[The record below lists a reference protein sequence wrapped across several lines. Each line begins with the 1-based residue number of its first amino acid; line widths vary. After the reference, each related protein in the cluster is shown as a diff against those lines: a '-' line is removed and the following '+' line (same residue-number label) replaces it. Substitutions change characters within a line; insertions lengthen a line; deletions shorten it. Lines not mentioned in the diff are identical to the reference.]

1 MSGKWKILIVE
12 DDQLNQ
18 KVVKGMLEDTGYRC
32 ILAANGIEGLEQLKE
47 HEDIQL
53 ILLDWAMPEMDGLEM
68 LKRVRL
74 QAKHRSLPIIMLTAY
89 DRESDVVRAREA
101 GATDYLI
108 KPFEDTMLI
117 EKIRKAILNKK
128 H

>member
-12 DDQLNQ
+12 DDKMNQ
-18 KVVKGMLEDTGYRC
+18 KVVKGMLDDTGYQC
-32 ILAANGIEGLEQLKE
+32 ILASNGIEGLEQLKE
-47 HEDIQL
+47 HEDLEL

-68 LKRVRL
+68 LQRVRAQPKYL
-74 QAKHRSLPIIMLTAY
+74 SLPIIMLTAY
-89 DRESDVVRAREA
+89 NRESDIVKAKEA

-108 KPFEDTMLI
+108 KPSEDTMLI
-117 EKIRKAILNKK
+117 EKIRKAILSGK